1 MITKEQVASLAKK
14 KKTNETTVFREY
26 LQVLFLSK
34 LYSQTKSNKVFFKG
48 GTALHLLF
56 GASRFSEDLDFTV
69 ELKQKEFSAL
79 VKKVF
84 TQLQKEGLL
93 EFKEKKSLA
102 GKRFLLTALPDVL
115 PYRTFVNLDFSFREK
130 VFTPQKSILETDYP
144 ILFTSYVHHLSQD
157 EIFAEKIRALLTR
170 SKGRDLYDLWFL
182 LSQGAELDKKL
193 VKEKLKYY
201 GLQYIKKQE
210 ILSKIEDFSKKD
222 FILDVRPF
230 VTMDERNKLGKFFD
244 YIKDY
249 LKTKL

>member
-34 LYSQTKSNKVFFKG
+34 LYSQTKSNKV
-48 GTALHLLF
+48 
-56 GASRFSEDLDFTV
+56 
-69 ELKQKEFSAL
+69 
-79 VKKVF
+79 
-84 TQLQKEGLL
+84 LQKEGLL

-115 PYRTFVNLDFSFREK
+115 PYKTFVNLDFSFREK